1 MPKNELSKAESREVA
16 LNNRER
22 IQGLQNLLVDNADEV
37 NIVTHQNSEIFP
49 LEHTF
54 ADGIYVRQM
63 TMNKDSLVVGAI
75 HNHLHVWFLL
85 SGHITV
91 ATEEE
96 SLEYIAPCYVLATPG
111 TKRVIYAN
119 EDSVFVNVHKNP
131 TNCEDIEELEREI
144 VSATFEE
151 YEEYIN
157 KINKI

>member
-1 MPKNELSKAESREVA
+1 MKGSELSKPDNTGLTINSREQ
-16 LNNRER
+16 
-22 IQGLQNLLVDNADEV
+22 IQGLQDFLVSNADGV
-37 NIVTHQNSEIFP
+37 DIVTHHNSKIFP

-75 HNHLHVWFLL
+75 HNHLHVWFLM

-91 ATEEE
+91 VTEGEG
-96 SLEYIAPCYVLATPG
+96 LEYTAPCYVLSTPG

-131 TNCEDIEELEREI
+131 TNSKDIEELEKDI

-151 YEEYIN
+151 YEKYIN
-157 KINKI
+157 KNK

>member
-1 MPKNELSKAESREVA
+1 MLNNELSKANSGEVA
-16 LNNRER
+16 LSTREQ
-22 IQGLQNLLVDNADEV
+22 IQGLQNFLVDNADEV
-37 NIVTHQNSEIFP
+37 NIVTHQNSDAFP
-49 LEHTF
+49 LEHSF

-63 TMNKDSLVVGAI
+63 KMSKDSLVVGAI

-85 SGHITV
+85 SGCITV

-96 SLEYIAPCYVLATPG
+96 SLEYIAPCYVLSTPG

-119 EDSVFVNVHKNP
+119 DDSIFVNVHKNP

-157 KINKI
+157 KNR

>member
-1 MPKNELSKAESREVA
+1 MSKNELSKAESGEVA
-16 LNNRER
+16 LNTREQ
-22 IQGLQNLLVDNADEV
+22 IQGLQSFLIDNADEV
-37 NIVTHQNSEIFP
+37 NIVTHQNSKIFP

-54 ADGIYVRQM
+54 ADGIYIRQM
-63 TMNKDSLVVGAI
+63 SMDKDSLVVGAI

-91 ATEEE
+91 ATEIG
-96 SLEYIAPCYVLATPG
+96 SDEYVAPCYVLATPG

-131 TNCEDIEELEREI
+131 TNCQDIEELEREI
-144 VSATFEE
+144 VSATFED

-157 KINKI
+157 KK

>member
-1 MPKNELSKAESREVA
+1 MLNNELSKANSGEVA
-16 LNNRER
+16 LNTREQ
-22 IQGLQNLLVDNADEV
+22 IQGLQNFLVDNADEV
-37 NIVTHQNSEIFP
+37 NIVTHQNSDTFP
-49 LEHTF
+49 LEHSF

-63 TMNKDSLVVGAI
+63 KMSKDSLVVGAI

-85 SGHITV
+85 SGCITV

-96 SLEYIAPCYVLATPG
+96 SLEYVAPCYVLSTPG

-119 EDSVFVNVHKNP
+119 DDSIFVNVHKNP

-157 KINKI
+157 KNR

>member
-16 LNNRER
+16 LSNREQ
-22 IQGLQNLLVDNADEV
+22 IQGLQNLLAENADGV

-54 ADGIYVRQM
+54 ADSIYIRQM

-91 ATEEE
+91 ATEDE
-96 SLEYIAPCYVLATPG
+96 SLEYLAPCYVLATPG

-131 TNCEDIEELEREI
+131 TNNQDIEELEREI

-157 KINKI
+157 KK

>member
-1 MPKNELSKAESREVA
+1 MLNNELSKANSGEVA
-16 LNNRER
+16 LNTREQ
-22 IQGLQNLLVDNADEV
+22 IQGLQNFLVDNADEV
-37 NIVTHQNSEIFP
+37 NIVTHQNSDAFP
-49 LEHTF
+49 LEHSF

-63 TMNKDSLVVGAI
+63 KMSKDSLVVGAI

-85 SGHITV
+85 SGCITV

-96 SLEYIAPCYVLATPG
+96 SLEYIAPCYVLSTPG

-119 EDSVFVNVHKNP
+119 DDSIFVNVHKNP

-157 KINKI
+157 KNR

>member
-1 MPKNELSKAESREVA
+1 MSKNELSKAESRELA
-16 LNNRER
+16 LNSREK
-22 IQGLQNLLVDNADEV
+22 IQGLQDLLVDNADEV
-37 NIVTHQNSEIFP
+37 NIVTHQNSKIFP

-63 TMNKDSLVVGAI
+63 TMDKESLVVGAI

-85 SGHITV
+85 SGRITV

-96 SLEYIAPCYVLATPG
+96 SLEYMAPCYVLATPG

-131 TNCEDIEELEREI
+131 TNCEDIEELEQEI

-157 KINKI
+157 NLNM

>member
-1 MPKNELSKAESREVA
+1 
-16 LNNRER
+16 
-22 IQGLQNLLVDNADEV
+22 
-37 NIVTHQNSEIFP
+37 
-49 LEHTF
+49 
-54 ADGIYVRQM
+54 
-63 TMNKDSLVVGAI
+63 MNKDSLVVGAI

-91 ATEEE
+91 ATEDE
-96 SLEYIAPCYVLATPG
+96 SLEYLAPCHVLATPG

-131 TNCEDIEELEREI
+131 TNNQDIEELEREI

-157 KINKI
+157 KK

>member
-1 MPKNELSKAESREVA
+1 MSKNELSKAESREVA
-16 LNNRER
+16 LNTREQ
-22 IQGLQNLLVDNADEV
+22 IQGLQNFLIDNADEV
-37 NIVTHQNSEIFP
+37 NIVTHQNSKIFP

-54 ADGIYVRQM
+54 ADGIYIRQM

-119 EDSVFVNVHKNP
+119 ED
-131 TNCEDIEELEREI
+131 
-144 VSATFEE
+144 
-151 YEEYIN
+151 
-157 KINKI
+157 

>member
-1 MPKNELSKAESREVA
+1 MPRNELSKAESREVA
-16 LNNRER
+16 LSNREQ
-22 IQGLQNLLVDNADEV
+22 IQGLQNLLVENADGV
-37 NIVTHQNSEIFP
+37 NVVTHQNSEIFP

-54 ADGIYVRQM
+54 ADGIYIRQM

-91 ATEEE
+91 ATEDE
-96 SLEYIAPCYVLATPG
+96 SLEYLAPCHVLATPG

-131 TNCEDIEELEREI
+131 TNNQDIEELEREI

-157 KINKI
+157 KK

>member
-1 MPKNELSKAESREVA
+1 MSKNELSKAESREVA
-16 LNNRER
+16 LNTREQ
-22 IQGLQNLLVDNADEV
+22 IQGLQSFLIDNADEV
-37 NIVTHQNSEIFP
+37 NIVTHQNSKIFP

-54 ADGIYVRQM
+54 ADGIYIRQM
-63 TMNKDSLVVGAI
+63 SMDKDSLVVGAI

-91 ATEEE
+91 ATEIG
-96 SLEYIAPCYVLATPG
+96 SDEYVAPCYVLATPG

-131 TNCEDIEELEREI
+131 TNCQDIEELEREI
-144 VSATFEE
+144 VSATFED

-157 KINKI
+157 KK

>member
-1 MPKNELSKAESREVA
+1 MPKNELYKAGSREVA
-16 LNNRER
+16 LSNREK
-22 IQGLQNLLVDNADEV
+22 IQELQNLLVENADGV

-54 ADGIYVRQM
+54 ADSIYIRQM

-91 ATEEE
+91 ATEYE
-96 SLEYIAPCYVLATPG
+96 SLEYLAPCYVLATPG
-111 TKRVIYAN
+111 TKRVIHAN

-131 TNCEDIEELEREI
+131 TNSQDIEELEREI

-157 KINKI
+157 KK

>member
-1 MPKNELSKAESREVA
+1 MPKNELYKAGSREVA
-16 LNNRER
+16 LSNREK
-22 IQGLQNLLVDNADEV
+22 IQGLQNLLVENADGV

-54 ADGIYVRQM
+54 ADSIYIRQM

-91 ATEEE
+91 ATEYE
-96 SLEYIAPCYVLATPG
+96 SLEYLAPCHVLATPG

-131 TNCEDIEELEREI
+131 TNNQDIEELEREI

-157 KINKI
+157 KK

>member
-16 LNNRER
+16 LSNREQ
-22 IQGLQNLLVDNADEV
+22 IQGLQNLLVENADGV

-54 ADGIYVRQM
+54 ADSIYIRQM

-91 ATEEE
+91 ATEDE
-96 SLEYIAPCYVLATPG
+96 SLEYLAPCHVLATPG

-131 TNCEDIEELEREI
+131 TNNQDIEELEREI

-157 KINKI
+157 KK

>member
-22 IQGLQNLLVDNADEV
+22 IQGLQDLLIDNADEV

-91 ATEEE
+91 ATEDE

-131 TNCEDIEELEREI
+131 TNCQDIEKLEGEI

-151 YEEYIN
+151 YEKYIN
-157 KINKI
+157 KK

>member
-16 LNNRER
+16 LSNREQ
-22 IQGLQNLLVDNADEV
+22 IQGLQNLLVDNADGV
-37 NIVTHQNSEIFP
+37 NIVIHQNSEIFP

-131 TNCEDIEELEREI
+131 TNNQNIEELEREI

-157 KINKI
+157 KK

>member
-1 MPKNELSKAESREVA
+1 MLNNELSKANSGEVA
-16 LNNRER
+16 LSTREQ
-22 IQGLQNLLVDNADEV
+22 IQGLQNFLVDNADEV
-37 NIVTHQNSEIFP
+37 NIVTHQNSDAFP
-49 LEHTF
+49 LEHSF

-63 TMNKDSLVVGAI
+63 KMSKDSLVVGAI

-85 SGHITV
+85 SGCITV

-96 SLEYIAPCYVLATPG
+96 SLEYVAPCYVLSTPG

-119 EDSVFVNVHKNP
+119 DDSIFVNVHKNP

-157 KINKI
+157 KNR

>member
-16 LNNRER
+16 LNTREQ
-22 IQGLQNLLVDNADEV
+22 IQGLQNFLVENADEV
-37 NIVTHQNSEIFP
+37 NIVTHQNSDIFP
-49 LEHTF
+49 LEHSF

-85 SGHITV
+85 SGCITV

-119 EDSVFVNVHKNP
+119 EDCVFVNVHKNP

-157 KINKI
+157 KNK

>member
-16 LNNRER
+16 LSNREQ
-22 IQGLQNLLVDNADEV
+22 IQGLQNLLVENADGV

-54 ADGIYVRQM
+54 ADSIYIRQM

-91 ATEEE
+91 ATEDE
-96 SLEYIAPCYVLATPG
+96 SLEYLAPCYVLATPG

-131 TNCEDIEELEREI
+131 TNNQDIEELEREI

-157 KINKI
+157 KK

>member
-1 MPKNELSKAESREVA
+1 MPKNELYKAGSREVA
-16 LNNRER
+16 LSNREK
-22 IQGLQNLLVDNADEV
+22 IQGLQNLLVENADGV

-54 ADGIYVRQM
+54 ADSIYIRQM

-91 ATEEE
+91 ATEDE
-96 SLEYIAPCYVLATPG
+96 SLEYLAPCHVLATPG

-131 TNCEDIEELEREI
+131 TNNQDIEELEREI

-157 KINKI
+157 KK